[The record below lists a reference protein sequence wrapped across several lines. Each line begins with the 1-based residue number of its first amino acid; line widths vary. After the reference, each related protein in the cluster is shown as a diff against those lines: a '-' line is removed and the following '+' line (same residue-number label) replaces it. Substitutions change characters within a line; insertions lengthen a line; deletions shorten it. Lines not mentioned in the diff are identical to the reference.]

1 MRIQSTVSAATIAA
15 TVLVTRGSP
24 AVPVTFSRD
33 VQPILNAHCTNCHTP
48 GGPAPMSLVTYADA
62 TRWAAQIKDQTL
74 RRRMPVWH
82 AARGYGAFANDPTL
96 SPFELAAL
104 ASWVDGGTPPGQA
117 HLPNAEP
124 ARPPNRGAIP
134 AGTLTALVRVRG
146 GWATG
151 WDFVPGDP
159 LISSARFT
167 SGDESVIGT
176 WTAGDPAVRL
186 PSGSAV
192 RVASPVTI
200 EIWRRRPTEY
210 ETPFTARP
218 SSLRFTWLAATKE
231 RPHPVPARRVWTEH
245 LACGATL
252 GPTEATVIGV
262 RPVLAAGAA
271 AQITIERIGGAQPEL
286 LGWFRAFDPVYPRMY
301 WLERPIDSAAN
312 ARLTSD
318 APCQLDVVLTGRR
331 SQTGSP
337 RAGRFVAPEATPCS
351 DPCAGRA
358 VRTRDADRATH
369 PVVAGTDLR

>member
-1 MRIQSTVSAATIAA
+1 
-15 TVLVTRGSP
+15 
-24 AVPVTFSRD
+24 
-33 VQPILNAHCTNCHTP
+33 
-48 GGPAPMSLVTYADA
+48 MSLVTYADA
-62 TRWAAQIKDQTL
+62 TRWAAQIKEQTL
-74 RRRMPVWH
+74 LRRMPVWH

-96 SPFELAAL
+96 SPFELAAI
-104 ASWVDGGTPPGQA
+104 ASWVDGGTLPGQA

-124 ARPPNRGAIP
+124 ARSANRGVIP

-151 WDFVPGDP
+151 WDFAPGDP

-167 SGDESVIGT
+167 SADESVIGT

-210 ETPFTARP
+210 EASFTARP
-218 SSLRFTWLAATKE
+218 SSLRFTWLMPTRE
-231 RPHPVPARRVWTEH
+231 RPHPVPVRRVWTEH

-262 RPVLAAGAA
+262 RPVLAAGAG
-271 AQITIERIGGAQPEL
+271 AQVTIERIGGAQPEL

-331 SQTGSP
+331 SQTGSS

-351 DPCAGRA
+351 DPCAGKA

-369 PVVAGTDLR
+369 PVAAGTGRR